1 MTPTDLDDDPPA
13 TVRQQKARTDRGG
26 RLLSAPA
33 AAAYTGWPYETLRLA
48 TQKGLIPV
56 VRFPGSRRMWFDKKD
71 LDRAIDAWKERLS

>member
-1 MTPTDLDDDPPA
+1 MPTHPPDA
-13 TVRQQKARTDRGG
+13 TTRERLAREDRGG

-33 AAAYTGWPYETLRLA
+33 AARYTGWPYETLRLA

-71 LDRAIDAWKERLS
+71 LDRAIDAWKERLA